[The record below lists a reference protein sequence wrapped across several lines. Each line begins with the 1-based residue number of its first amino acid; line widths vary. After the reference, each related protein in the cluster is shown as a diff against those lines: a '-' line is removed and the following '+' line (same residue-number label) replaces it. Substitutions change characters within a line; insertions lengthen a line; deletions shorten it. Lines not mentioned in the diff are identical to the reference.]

1 MTAVP
6 DVDQFRASV
15 GAFAASST
23 NPLPYVVEETYWGY
37 IVRNNE
43 KASVGVLMMQ
53 GTSWFLGISFFVAS
67 VGIWLTPSALI
78 VDDLIG
84 FRIGL
89 TAILA
94 AIGTFLLWFSSR
106 GTMAEVQVD
115 TARGEVREIVRNRA
129 GKPSLLGRYGFDA
142 IGGVHL
148 ERAGI
153 QPGQRSDLPLGYAEL
168 VLRYR
173 NTAQKLH
180 VVAAPEG
187 LLVPLRDRMGH
198 DLMVRPKQSL
208 RVPLPDQ
215 AETLVA

>member
-6 DVDQFRASV
+6 DVDLFRTSA
-15 GAFAASST
+15 GAVAASSA
-23 NPLPYVVEETYWGY
+23 PLPYEVEETYWGY
-37 IVRNNE
+37 IVRSND
-43 KASVGVLMMQ
+43 KGSTGVVLMQ
-53 GTSWFLGISFFVAS
+53 GTSWFLGVGFLVAAL
-67 VGIWLTPSALI
+67 GMWLAPGA
-78 VDDLIG
+78 VMADDLVG

-89 TAILA
+89 TAIMA
-94 AIGTFLLWFSSR
+94 AIGAFLLWFSSR
-106 GTMAEVQVD
+106 GSLAEVQID
-115 TARGEVREIVRNRA
+115 TARGEVREMVRNRA

-153 QPGQRSDLPLGYAEL
+153 QAGQRSDLQAGHAEL

-180 VVAAPEG
+180 VVSAPES

-208 RVPLPDQ
+208 RLPLPDQ